1 MIPIV
6 VVPFASE
13 IHGKEYYVGLYDI
26 IKNHIA
32 TYGVEIHKEV
42 ITDPEEAIRVGKKYS
57 GFLPI
62 AIILTG
68 GTSSLIENFSDSGN
82 FERIIMFSHSQHNSL
97 ASAVSARSKMERKGI
112 MSLVYHCSNIN
123 SIECMLI
130 IRDMMNV
137 VRSVTTVIGSRI
149 GLVVDRDTKNE
160 IEETFESRFNSSIH
174 IKSFEQVLEEMN
186 RCSESDINEV
196 KKSIMKVIEVE
207 GPSEYMD
214 EIARLY
220 LVLKNFVVND
230 KLDAIAIDCF
240 PFILKKGVTPCI
252 PLSLLNSEGIIAGC
266 EADLPA
272 LLGLMLARLLTGRSG
287 WIANVVDVSSNRC
300 VLAHCTIALDIAKN
314 VRGVTHYESGKPYG
328 VTGEYIGETVTILSI
343 DRDFTVASIAT
354 ANVVASGALG
364 YSACRTQMILEFGHS
379 TEYLPNIVPNNHHIV
394 MQGNLSKKL
403 TEALYLMGFDVIE
416 YREYAGYSYA

>member
-32 TYGVEIHKEV
+32 VYGVEIHKEI

-62 AIILTG
+62 AITLTG
-68 GTSSLIENFSDSGN
+68 GTSSLIESFSDGGN

-97 ASAVSARSKMERKGI
+97 ASAVSARSKMERRGI
-112 MSLVYHCSNIN
+112 TSLVYHCSYMN
-123 SIECMLI
+123 STECMLI
-130 IRDMMNV
+130 IRDMM
-137 VRSVTTVIGSRI
+137 SVAKSVATVIGSRV
-149 GLVVDRDTKNE
+149 GLLVDRDTKNE
-160 IEETFESRFNSSIH
+160 IEETFEFRFNASIH
-174 IKSFEQVLEEMN
+174 IKPFEQVLEEMN
-186 RCSESDINEV
+186 RYSESDVNEV
-196 KKSIMKVIEVE
+196 KKRITGVIDVE
-207 GPSEYMD
+207 GPGEYMD
-214 EIARLY
+214 EVARLY

-230 KLDAIAIDCF
+230 KLDAVAIDCF
-240 PFILKKGVTPCI
+240 PFILKKGITPCI

-272 LLGLMLARLLTGRSG
+272 LLGLMLSRLLTGRSG
-287 WIANVVDVSSNRC
+287 WMVNVVDVSSNRC

-314 VRGVTHYESGKPYG
+314 VRSVAHYESGKPYA
-328 VTGEYIGETVTILSI
+328 VTGEYIGEFVTLLSI

-354 ANVVASGALG
+354 ANVVASGTLG
-364 YSACRTQMILEFGHS
+364 YSACRAQMVLEFSHS

-394 MQGNLSKKL
+394 MQGNLRKKL
-403 TEALYLMGFDVIE
+403 TEVLYMLGFDVID
-416 YREYAGYSYA
+416 YREYEGYSCA